1 MPLAVPFFVP
11 AGVYPAIALD
21 AEEAAATECIG
32 TSELVQRAQELGVTG
47 SWDEMFQA
55 VARAHKGEQQQAGSL
70 AEEEFI
76 PVT

>member
-1 MPLAVPFFVP
+1 MNRAKTIVGRTLLWAVGLMIV
-11 AGVYPAIALD
+11 G
-21 AEEAAATECIG
+21 
-32 TSELVQRAQELGVTG
+32 SLGVTG

-76 PVT
+76 PGVPQVIGML